1 MPSSNNLIQSLRSA
15 HDPHFKLEG
24 RVGGLEKGLGIKV
37 AQLHKTLSKSFAMQR
52 KTLARVLGLEGRV
65 GILESQQAAEEQA
78 QEGIDEILDEILGD
92 SGDKPKKKKPAAK
105 KKRPAKPVGKKI
117 PKKKPV
123 AKKKKISA
131 KDLKKGTSLEPSQ
144 WFLDETARREK
155 KKADEERHARNAQES
170 AEGDERRKTSVYQ
183 EDVYG
188 DISSGDHLSGAER
201 KKRFLLR
208 KKGIKV
214 DDIKKGTSVE
224 GAENVAPNNE
234 VTDLAVRQPA
244 GDLSKDVLEP
254 PAQPEAQQPQ
264 LDGVKGSQ
272 ESPMLEGIKG
282 PLKAIAESIDRIKD
296 SLTGQSKVQ
305 EDAIEDARKSDE
317 EKDAKKA
324 ESGLEKFLGPVKA
337 VGEKIIAPVKSIF
350 GQIMD
355 FITTIIL
362 GRVAFK
368 LFEWF
373 SNPANTDKLTSI
385 FKFIADWWPVLLAGI
400 MAFLPGLLGPVG
412 MIAGVI
418 ALLAW
423 GIPKIIN
430 AVKSIFGFGKDI
442 DKELKTGGD
451 KLDKDIQTSGKEAE
465 KKLEPGSEEE
475 SPAGVTGDPSTSD
488 TPAELS
494 GVQKSQQETQ
504 ALAGGGPIEQS
515 GEVSG
520 EKGKDKVPAML
531 TDGEFVMSK
540 GAVQQYGADTLA
552 GMNAAAGGTNKPEVV
567 KGVPRFSGGGPVG
580 DTGSSGDG
588 GLDMPTGSSGGQGGW
603 SVDDIT
609 GEDVFVPAGESAP
622 GNSDNGGGIF
632 GAIKG
637 TFDRATQI
645 FNPQIGIVKHLIGGI
660 REMVTKGHKTM
671 HEAMGAGK
679 IEKHLGNHAK
689 EEKKHK
695 LIHKRIMK
703 TARLGSRR
711 LGAPTKE
718 EFRERMLTVGRK
730 IGSGLDK
737 LTGDKYDFDG
747 SGRRILK
754 NPNKDIS
761 PPSSKLKTT
770 PASAKIAQG
779 SEQMATISN
788 EKSQGIPNFD
798 ASAMRS
804 QSKIRTL
811 GVSV

>member
-1 MPSSNNLIQSLRSA
+1 MPSSKNLIQSLRSA

-24 RVGGLEKGLGIKV
+24 KVGGLEKGLGIEV
-37 AQLHKTLSKSFAMQR
+37 AKLHKTLSKSFAMQR

-65 GILESQQAAEEQA
+65 GVLESQQAAEEQA

-92 SGDKPKKKKPAAK
+92 SGDKPKKKPAAKK

-131 KDLKKGTSLEPSQ
+131 KDLKKGSSQETIGERISRLEQ
-144 WFLDETARREK
+144 
-155 KKADEERHARNAQES
+155 NAQES

-183 EDVYG
+183 EDVHG
-188 DISSGDHLSGAER
+188 VTSTGEQLSPAER
-201 KKRFLLR
+201 KRRFVLR
-208 KKGIKV
+208 KKGIQV
-214 DDIKKGTSVE
+214 EDIKKGTSVQ

-234 VTDLAVRQPA
+234 VTDLAKRQAA
-244 GDLSKDVLEP
+244 GDLPQGVTEP
-254 PAQPEAQQPQ
+254 PAQPEDQQSSMLQ
-264 LDGVKGSQ
+264 GVSN
-272 ESPMLEGIKG
+272 S
-282 PLKAIAESIDRIKD
+282 LKAIAASVDRIKD
-296 SLTGQSKVQ
+296 SLTNQAKVQ
-305 EDAIEDARKSDE
+305 EDSIEDRRKIDE
-317 EKDAKKA
+317 EKEAKKR
-324 ESGLEKFLGPVKA
+324 EGGLEKFLGPVKSA
-337 VGEKIIAPVKSIF
+337 GEKVLKPFKSMMSQVF
-350 GQIMD
+350 D
-355 FITTIIL
+355 FLTTIFL
-362 GRVAFK
+362 GRIAFK

-373 SNPANTDKLTSI
+373 SNPANTDKITSI

-423 GIPKIIN
+423 GIPKIID

-451 KLDKDIQTSGKEAE
+451 KFDKDIQASGKEAE

-475 SPAGVTGDPSTSD
+475 SPDKVTGAPSESD

-580 DTGSSGDG
+580 DMPKETTVSDGATGATGASGSDG
-588 GLDMPTGSSGGQGGW
+588 ASGKK
-603 SVDDIT
+603 S
-609 GEDVFVPAGESAP
+609 
-622 GNSDNGGGIF
+622 GGIF
-632 GAIKG
+632 GAIGGAFGK
-637 TFDRATQI
+637 ATQL
-645 FNPQIGIVKHLIGGI
+645 FNPQIMIVKKLIGGI
-660 REMVTKGHKTM
+660 REMVTKGHETM
-671 HEAMGAGK
+671 HKAMGAGK
-679 IEKHLGNHAK
+679 LQKHLSGHVKEEEKH
-689 EEKKHK
+689 KK
-695 LIHKRIMK
+695 IHKRIMK

-711 LGAPTKE
+711 PSAPEGTGKP
-718 EFRERMLTVGRK
+718 
-730 IGSGLDK
+730 GSMVRFGMNKLAGGLDK
-737 LTGDKYDFDG
+737 LTGDRFDFDG
-747 SGRRILK
+747 KGPAIVK
-754 NPNKDIS
+754 NPNRDIS
-761 PPSSKLKTT
+761 PPSNKSTKD
-770 PASAKIAQG
+770 AAAAQVSQNSG
-779 SEQMATISN
+779 DGATVSN
-788 EKSQGIPNFD
+788 EPAPGIPNFD
-798 ASAMRS
+798 ASTMRS